1 MGVGVLSETNLCVC
15 LGGGGEYTLK
25 YSTYIN
31 HICSTLVYS
40 PHHSNLSPYRTPVLG
55 PVRTRHHRESTLRH
69 STIAGHAQ
77 TPPPHPAAGPA
88 QHRDS
93 TRTLLPIRKSIVCHI
108 QRLVSS
114 AHTLLVFV
122 CLNNLSLYVCM
133 FHVSTSA
140 RVTVFYAIN

>member
-1 MGVGVLSETNLCVC
+1 MYVWVGGWKGRVHLSIAPT
-15 LGGGGEYTLK
+15 
-25 YSTYIN
+25 STTFVSI
-31 HICSTLVYS
+31 LVYS
-40 PHHSNLSPYRTPVLG
+40 PHHSNLSPHRTPVLG

-69 STIAGHAQ
+69 STIAGPAQ

-108 QRLVSS
+108 HRLVSS
-114 AHTLLVFV
+114 THTLLVFV

-140 RVTVFYAIN
+140 KVTVFYAIN